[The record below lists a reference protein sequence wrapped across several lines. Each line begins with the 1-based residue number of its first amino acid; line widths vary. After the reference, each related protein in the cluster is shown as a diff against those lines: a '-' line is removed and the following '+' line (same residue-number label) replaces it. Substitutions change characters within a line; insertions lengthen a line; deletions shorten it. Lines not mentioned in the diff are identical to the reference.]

1 MGQEDPIIESLLD
14 KFNIVVAPI
23 INPDGYE
30 YSRTTNRFWRKNRT
44 KNKDGSFGTDLNR
57 NWGEK
62 WGFIGASQN
71 PFSDIYCGSGPE
83 SEPEVKNVV
92 KYVLNLN
99 NRVAGLDVHSYG
111 QKVLRNYGYTMADTA
126 DEESLRPTSDF
137 MAAKASKAHG
147 INYIAQKSAALY
159 PTGGGMDDWFYLG
172 AGIHGFTIE
181 LRDSGIFGFELPP
194 DQIKQT
200 GDELAEIVKALLL
213 RLN

>member
-1 MGQEDPIIESLLD
+1 MDT
-14 KFNIVVAPI
+14 FNIVVAPI
-23 INPDGYE
+23 LNPDGYE

-44 KNKDGSFGTDLNR
+44 KNNDGSIGTDLNR

-92 KYVLNLN
+92 KYLLALN

-126 DEESLRPTSDF
+126 DEGLLRPISDS
-137 MAAKASKAHG
+137 MASKASMVHG
-147 INYIAQKSAALY
+147 AVYVSQKSAALY

-181 LRDSGIFGFELPP
+181 LRDTGRFGFELPP
-194 DQIKQT
+194 NQINQT
-200 GDELAEIVKALLL
+200 GDELVEIVKALLSKL
-213 RLN
+213 K